1 MVRSLMAKRSRTH
14 DLAPY
19 CPVVTLI
26 AADLLGRGK
35 HLLIALLVGSA
46 ALLAAEANAA
56 PIWITPT
63 NGIVESSP
71 DVANG
76 TVYVGSNDGN
86 VYALDAITGHVD
98 WTAPTGGAVASSPS
112 VVNGLVYVGSNDG
125 SVYAL
130 DATTGKEIVQTMTG
144 GPVISSPSVV
154 NGVVYVG
161 SNDGGLYALDA
172 NTGKILSDTVTG
184 AGVMSSPDVVNGVVF
199 FGSNDHS
206 VWAVSE
212 VQIAVPLPATLPLF
226 TTGLGALGLLGWRR
240 KRKAAIGV

>member
-46 ALLAAEANAA
+46 ALVAPEANAA
-56 PIWITPT
+56 PVWTTPT

-98 WTAPTGGAVASSPS
+98 WTAPTGGAVA
-112 VVNGLVYVGSNDG
+112 
-125 SVYAL
+125 
-130 DATTGKEIVQTMTG
+130 
-144 GPVISSPSVV
+144 SSPSVV

-226 TTGLGALGLLGWRR
+226 TTGLGLLGLLGWRR
-240 KRKAAIGV
+240 NRKAQAV